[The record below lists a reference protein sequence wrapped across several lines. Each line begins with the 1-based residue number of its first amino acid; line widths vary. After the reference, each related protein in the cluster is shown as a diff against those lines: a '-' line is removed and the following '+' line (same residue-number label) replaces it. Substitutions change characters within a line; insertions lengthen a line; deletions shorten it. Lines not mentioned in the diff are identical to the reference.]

1 MSLKRKLC
9 WLPLGVALVAIAV
22 LVVGCGGGGEESSKT
37 PNATA
42 GATSGVPASAPGPT
56 LTAEASDRTG
66 VTDTEIKLGT
76 HFPLS
81 QNPAAAYA
89 PIAYGIKAFFD
100 YINAQGGI
108 YGRQINFII
117 GDDHYNPPDTVEV
130 VKRLVEQ
137 DKVFAIVGG
146 LGEATHNAVWKY
158 LEENGVPDMFL
169 TTGLDKWTNPVVR
182 TRFAGNP
189 DYVSEGTILG
199 QYIAK
204 TYPGANVGLLRQS
217 DEMGQEGETGLR
229 KGIEGS
235 DVQITAIE
243 NYDAIQSDVTAQTQR
258 LKNANVDVLVA
269 YAIPPQAA
277 SMVKAARETL
287 NWNVP
292 IVVSGINCSDIFVLL
307 AGAKDAE
314 GVVSVVF
321 GPQVYQTDHPA
332 VQKYAKIWEKYG
344 TGEPFSNFAF
354 YGMSDGEMTVHLL
367 ERAGR
372 DLTRGS
378 FLDAAESECDFW
390 CSGCI
395 NIGPQRMSPTDHR
408 AIEDEMYTKVENGKW
423 VTIGDPVGF
432 ESTPNCTPPTPP
444 PGFEDQP
451 KVGADAP
458 YVPVP

>member
-1 MSLKRKLC
+1 MT
-9 WLPLGVALVAIAV
+9 
-22 LVVGCGGGGEESSKT
+22 GG
-37 PNATA
+37 P
-42 GATSGVPASAPGPT
+42 V
-56 LTAEASDRTG
+56 G

-81 QNPAAAYA
+81 QTPAAAYA
-89 PIAYGIKAFFD
+89 PIAYGMKAFFD

-158 LEENGVPDMFL
+158 LEENGVPDMFV
-169 TTGLDKWTNPVVR
+169 TTGLAKWTDPVVR

-189 DYVSEGTILG
+189 DYVLEGTVLG
-199 QYIAK
+199 RYIAK
-204 TYPGANVGLLRQS
+204 TYPGKKLGLLLQN
-217 DEMGQEGETGLR
+217 DEMGQDGEKGLR
-229 KGIEGS
+229 AGIAGS

-243 NYDAIQSDVTAQTQR
+243 KYDVIQPDVTAQTQR
-258 LKNANVDVLVA
+258 LKADGVDVVAA

-287 NWNVP
+287 NWYVP
-292 IVVSGINCSDIFVLL
+292 IIVSGINCSDIFILL

-314 GVVSVVF
+314 GVVSAVF
-321 GPQVYQTDHPA
+321 GPQVYNTDYPGI
-332 VQKYAKIWEKYG
+332 QKYEKIWEKTG
-344 TGEPFSNFAF
+344 TGEPFNNFAL
-354 YGMSDGEMTVHLL
+354 YGMAIGEMTVHLL
-367 ERAGR
+367 ERAGA
-372 DLTRGS
+372 DLTRDS

-390 CSGCI
+390 CSNCEGI
-395 NIGPQRMSPTDHR
+395 ASLNMSPTDHR
-408 AIEDEMYTKVENGKW
+408 PIEGETYNRVENGKW
-423 VTIGDPVGF
+423 VNFGDAINL
-432 ESTPNCTPPTPP
+432 ESTKNCTPPPLP

-451 KVGADAP
+451 KVGQDAP
-458 YVPVP
+458 YVPLP